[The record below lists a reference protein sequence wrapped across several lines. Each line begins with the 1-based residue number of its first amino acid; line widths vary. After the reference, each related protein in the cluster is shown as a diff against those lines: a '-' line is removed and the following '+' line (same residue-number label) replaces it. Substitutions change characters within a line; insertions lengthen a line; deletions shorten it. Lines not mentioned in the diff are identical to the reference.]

1 MYDGKTK
8 EFENDLLIIRYL
20 NLVNNQMIILYQKKN
35 SQIVTTLKS

>member
-8 EFENDLLIIRYL
+8 EFENNLLIIKYL
-20 NLVNNQMIILYQKKN
+20 NLINNQMIILYQKEN

>member
-1 MYDGKTK
+1 MYNGKTK

-20 NLVNNQMIILYQKKN
+20 NFVNNQMIILYQKEN

>member
-8 EFENDLLIIRYL
+8 EFENDLLIIKYL
-20 NLVNNQMIILYQKKN
+20 NLINNQMIILYQKEN